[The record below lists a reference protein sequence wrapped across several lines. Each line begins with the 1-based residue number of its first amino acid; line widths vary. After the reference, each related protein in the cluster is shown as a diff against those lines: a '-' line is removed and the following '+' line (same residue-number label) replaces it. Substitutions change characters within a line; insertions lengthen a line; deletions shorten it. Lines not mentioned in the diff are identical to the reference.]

1 MSRAPHNCCISRGPH
16 NGFESA
22 LEISHKATTQAALGT
37 GCAATRG
44 AILVHVKW
52 ASRRRCRTAG
62 VITVSTQTLL
72 RTPPSRFSSRQPS
85 HAGYWAC
92 AKNAPAPGSAAGSA
106 PAPGSAAASP
116 RRGRAPRR
124 APAAGSPATGAGS
137 PATGGPSFI
146 FIMARGLRALLDL
159 AEGHALATLPGTAPE
174 WQWSWLDA
182 PRPQCCAMSN
192 DDWRSCAEAPLPD
205 ISFFFCRVA
214 RW

>member
-1 MSRAPHNCCISRGPH
+1 MSHVEASDLFALMHGSHPLVLIRPAPRVAKLNERMPCS
-16 NGFESA
+16 
-22 LEISHKATTQAALGT
+22 
-37 GCAATRG
+37 
-44 AILVHVKW
+44 
-52 ASRRRCRTAG
+52 AG
-62 VITVSTQTLL
+62 VPCANMRSEQNQFHTRPPEAKAAGTVIVLSD
-72 RTPPSRFSSRQPS
+72 
-85 HAGYWAC
+85 
-92 AKNAPAPGSAAGSA
+92 KNAPAPGSAAGSA
-106 PAPGSAAASP
+106 PAPGSALLG
-116 RRGRAPRR
+116 RGERLQQ
-124 APAAGSPATGAGS
+124 GAGGPRS

-214 RW
+214 RGL